1 MANFAPRLRPGVVKD
16 NSELSSE
23 GAYTDADKVR
33 FRVVNGEGLPQ
44 IIGGQEKATLDTV
57 AGKARAT
64 HAWEDNAGQ
73 KLVGI
78 GTHKKI
84 YVYHDARI
92 WDVTP
97 SRASGEF
104 TSRMATV
111 GGSTTVTVTHT
122 AHGVTVGDA
131 AYLQCAATVG
141 GLSIGASGT
150 LGSGLLETIQNSKF
164 MIINH
169 TAHGL
174 TRGEYA
180 TLGSSAAVGGV
191 GTGDIDKTHRVYV
204 LNNDSYLI
212 HVDTVATSSATGGG
226 TPTYTYYH
234 EHPVES
240 VTDADT
246 YAFTARSAAD
256 ATASAAGGVSKYFY
270 EENIGREFGVTQAG
284 YGTGTYSSGYYSRS
298 STESDLRA
306 RVWHISNYGQNMVAN
321 YRESP
326 LYRWANNL
334 SQNAAALSATDA
346 PAQSLS
352 HFMTPERFLVA
363 LGTEDA
369 ATSTRDPMLAAWALQ
384 EGGFTNG
391 DWTPAAT
398 NTAGDFKL
406 AEGSRIV
413 RGMAMPFVNAIW
425 TDTAMYQMRYLQD
438 TTFVFGFDLVG
449 TGCGLIG
456 SNAAV
461 RVGDTG
467 AVYWLS
473 TSRKFFVWQGG
484 APQEIQCPVREWFFD
499 RLANVQEELIFG
511 GVNGRWNEIWWFYP
525 GASNEC
531 DSYLIYNYKE
541 NHWSIGTYDI
551 SAWVDRGVLQYP
563 IGIHTDGTVY
573 LQERGDTDGGNAI
586 TWHVESG
593 YIDLGDGDNLMMV
606 RRVTPDF
613 ADLVGGATVTMTG
626 KMWPQGTESEKSFG
640 TLGSTTKYLAARIKA
655 RQVKVRYS
663 GSSAPASGR
672 LGRMTFDVQP
682 SGEKR

>member
-1 MANFAPRLRPGVVKD
+1 MVNFAPRLRPGVVKD

-23 GAYTDADKVR
+23 AAYTDADKVR

-44 IIGGQEKATLDTV
+44 VIGGQEKATQDTIS
-57 AGKARAT
+57 GKGRSV
-64 HAWEDNAGQ
+64 HAWEDNEGQ

-78 GTHKKI
+78 GTHKKL
-84 YVYHDARI
+84 YVYHDARV

-97 SRASGEF
+97 SRANGEI
-104 TSRMATV
+104 TSRMSTV
-111 GGSTTVTVTHT
+111 GGSTSVTVDHT
-122 AHGVTVGDA
+122 SHGATVGDA
-131 AYLQCAATVG
+131 IYLQCASTVG
-141 GLSIGASGT
+141 GLTIGDSGT
-150 LGSGLLETIQNSKF
+150 LGSGLLETIQNSRF
-164 MIINH
+164 MIVNH

-180 TLGSSAAVGGV
+180 TLASSSAVGGV
-191 GTGDIDKTHRVYV
+191 GTGDIDKAHRVYV
-204 LNNDSYLI
+204 LNTNSYLI

-226 TPTYTYYH
+226 TPTYTYHY
-234 EHPVES
+234 EYPVAS
-240 VTDADT
+240 VTDANT
-246 YAFTARSAAD
+246 FVFTARSAAG
-256 ATASAAGGVSKYFY
+256 ATASAAGGIAKYY
-270 EENIGREFGVTQAG
+270 HELNIGREYGVTQAG
-284 YGTGTYSSGYYSRS
+284 YGTGTYSTGYYSRS

-306 RVWHISNYGQNMVAN
+306 RIWHLSNYGQNMVAN
-321 YRESP
+321 YRESQ
-326 LYRWANNL
+326 LYRWQNNL
-334 SQNAAALSATDA
+334 SQNAAAISATDA
-346 PAQSLS
+346 PQQSLS
-352 HFMTPERFLVA
+352 HFMTPERFLVT
-363 LGTEDA
+363 LGSEDA
-369 ATSTRDPMLAAWALQ
+369 ATSTQDPMLVAWALQ

-398 NTAGDFKL
+398 NTAGDQKL

-413 RGMAMPFVNAIW
+413 RGMAMPMVNAIW

-456 SNAAV
+456 SNAVA

-484 APQEIQCPVREWFFD
+484 APVEIPCPVREYFFD
-499 RLANVQEELIFG
+499 RLANVQEELIYA

-551 SAWVDRGVLQYP
+551 SAWVDRGVLQFP
-563 IGIHTDGTVY
+563 LAIHTDGGVY

-606 RRVTPDF
+606 RRVIPDF
-613 ADLVGGATVTMTG
+613 ADLVGGAEVTITG
-626 KMWPQGTESEKSFG
+626 KFWPQGTENAVSFG
-640 TLGSTTKYLAARIKA
+640 TVGSTTKYLTSRIKA
-655 RQVKVRYS
+655 RQVKVKYS

-672 LGRMTFDVQP
+672 LGRITFDVQP